1 MSVVWTPLVLTTYNP
16 KTGRLTLDPVQRAL
30 FYTNS
35 RKQGMMRSL
44 KFFFFYSAMYERH
57 NIIAD
62 GLGLGSK
69 ILRDIST
76 GGNKIVCWPRKWLS
90 LKHGQTTL
98 EVTVSTPTS
107 HTVVFILPSVGILP
121 LILWY
126 RLQCGSQEGSGPVH
140 GLLSGWGVW
149 EMCWLFPEIPTL
161 HTRDTQVVPLL
172 YSGL

>member
-1 MSVVWTPLVLTTYNP
+1 MSVVWIPLVLTTP
-16 KTGRLTLDPVQRAL
+16 RLDPVQRAL

-44 KFFFFYSAMYERH
+44 KFFFFFYSAMYERH
-57 NIIAD
+57 NIIAH

-69 ILRDIST
+69 VLRDIST
-76 GGNKIVCWPRKWLS
+76 GGNKIVCWLRKWLS
-90 LKHGQTTL
+90 LKHGQATL

-161 HTRDTQVVPLL
+161 YTRDTQVVPLL